1 MGRSRQL
8 LSVVAGVLTAPDGR
22 VLIAQRPPGKHLA
35 GGWEFPGGKRDDGET
50 RHAALRRELIEE
62 LGVTLSEARP
72 LIRYRHD
79 YDDRSVDLDV
89 WLVPDWDGEP
99 VGLEHQAL
107 DWVEPRR
114 LMDHDLLPADRPI
127 SIALQLPSH
136 YLITGDARSD
146 GEFARRLASAL
157 DRGLRLV
164 QLRMPGAKDVRV
176 RARASL
182 AVDLCRARDARLLVN
197 GEPEWASMIASEAGA
212 DGIHVPSR
220 YLGGLGRVLP
230 KDALL
235 CGASC
240 HDRRELETAREA
252 GADFAVLGPVL
263 PTRSHPGSAGI
274 GWEAFGELIE
284 ALPLPVFAL
293 GGLGREHTDTAWR
306 AGGQGVAGISTFW
319 SE

>member
-1 MGRSRQL
+1 VGRSRQL
-8 LSVVAGVLTAPDGR
+8 LHVVAGVLIAPDGR

-50 RHAALRRELIEE
+50 PHAALRRELTEE
-62 LGVTLSEARP
+62 LGVTLSDARP

-89 WLVPDWDGEP
+89 WLVSGWDGKP

-107 DWVEPRR
+107 DWVEPGR
-114 LMDHDLLPADRPI
+114 LMDHDLLPADRPV
-127 SIALQLPSH
+127 SIALQLPPH
-136 YLITGDARSD
+136 YLITGEARSD
-146 GEFARRLASAL
+146 RDFAGRLASAL

-164 QLRMPGAKDVRV
+164 QLRMPGDPDVRV

-197 GEPEWASMIASEAGA
+197 GEPEWASMIASDVGA
-212 DGIHVPSR
+212 DGIHVPAR
-220 YLGGLGRVLP
+220 YLGGLKRVLP
-230 KDALL
+230 ADALL

-240 HDRRELETAREA
+240 HDRRELETARAA

-274 GWEAFGELIE
+274 GWEAFAGLIE
-284 ALPLPVFAL
+284 DAALPVFAL
-293 GGLGREHTDTAWR
+293 GGLGREHTETAWW
-306 AGGQGVAGISTFW
+306 AGGQGVAAISAFW
-319 SE
+319 